1 MLFSAVFWNIEE
13 TVKNIFFGGGVLSTI
28 WCVRK
33 TKRSLSSSWMVSS
46 QFSYRRSNKWQTLDS
61 IVTAAE
67 SLSITVQI
75 YSIHIMTALAV
86 GVTPSQHFLLVYPT
100 WREYHAPEK
109 VWETLCS
116 NRFNLKQQQKRDKQ
130 QKRSALASE
139 EFWFIKKQREHVV
152 LWRSGRRRQGI
163 LVQWCHLVDWMV
175 QSGLRGLYCGH
186 QSVSFK
192 KTVFEVKR
200 RFEGLQSIRD
210 LGRFLSKYKMAPGTA
225 RLLSAARSEAGY

>member
-1 MLFSAVFWNIEE
+1 MANPGLNCNCGRI
-13 TVKNIFFGGGVLSTI
+13 TLHYRTNIFYSHHDSSCSWCNPKSTFSF
-28 WCVRK
+28 
-33 TKRSLSSSWMVSS
+33 SLSDLAWI
-46 QFSYRRSNKWQTLDS
+46 SY
-61 IVTAAE
+61 
-67 SLSITVQI
+67 
-75 YSIHIMTALAV
+75 
-86 GVTPSQHFLLVYPT
+86 
-100 WREYHAPEK
+100 APEK

-152 LWRSGRRRQGI
+152 LWGSGRRRQGI